1 MIFYNMR
8 YRGPYELDKFSL
20 NIFNFVNYVNE
31 YIYDINNTADNYKT
45 LKALEDEIDKVF
57 YKTVGDYQLS
67 DQIYKDFIMI
77 DVVHLIGKSDKES
90 D

>member
-20 NIFNFVNYVNE
+20 NIFNYVNYVND

-45 LKALEDEIDKVF
+45 LRQLQEEIDKVF
-57 YKTVGDYQLS
+57 YNTVGDYQLS

-77 DVVHLIGKSDKES
+77 DMVHLIEKSK
-90 D
+90 

>member
-20 NIFNFVNYVNE
+20 NIFNYVNYVND

-45 LKALEDEIDKVF
+45 LKQLQEEIDKVF
-57 YKTVGDYQLS
+57 YNTVGDYQLS

-77 DVVHLIGKSDKES
+77 DMVHLIEKSK
-90 D
+90 

>member
-20 NIFNFVNYVNE
+20 NIFNYVNYVND
-31 YIYDINNTADNYKT
+31 YIYDINNTSEEYLT
-45 LKALEDEIDKVF
+45 LKDLQEKIDEVF
-57 YKTVGDYQLS
+57 YDTVGDYQLS
-67 DQIYKDFIMI
+67 DQIYKNFIMI
-77 DVVHLIGKSDKES
+77 QDKER

>member
-20 NIFNFVNYVNE
+20 NIFNYSNYVND
-31 YIYDINNTADNYKT
+31 YIYDINNTSETYKT
-45 LKALEDEIDKVF
+45 LKALEKEVDRIF
-57 YKTVGDYQLS
+57 HNTVGDYQLC
-67 DQIYKDFIMI
+67 DQIYKNFIMI
-77 DVVHLIGKSDKES
+77 DIVHLIERPNKES

>member
-20 NIFNFVNYVNE
+20 NIFNYVNYVND
-31 YIYDINNTADNYKT
+31 YIYDINNTSEEYLT
-45 LKALEDEIDKVF
+45 LKDLQEKIDEVF
-57 YKTVGDYQLS
+57 YNTVGDYQLS
-67 DQIYKDFIMI
+67 DQIYKNFIMI
-77 DVVHLIGKSDKES
+77 QDKER

>member
-20 NIFNFVNYVNE
+20 NIFNYVNYVND
-31 YIYDINNTADNYKT
+31 YIYDINNTSEEYLT
-45 LKALEDEIDKVF
+45 LKELKDNIDDIF
-57 YKTVGDYQLS
+57 YKTVGDYQMS
-67 DQIYKDFIMI
+67 DQIYKNFIMI
-77 DVVHLIGKSDKES
+77 DNKER

>member
-20 NIFNFVNYVNE
+20 NIFNYVNYVND
-31 YIYDINNTADNYKT
+31 YIYDINNTSEEYLT
-45 LKALEDEIDKVF
+45 LKDLQEKIDKVF
-57 YKTVGDYQLS
+57 YDTVGDYQLS
-67 DQIYKDFIMI
+67 DKIYKNFIMI
-77 DVVHLIGKSDKES
+77 QDKER

>member
-20 NIFNFVNYVNE
+20 NIFNYVNYVND
-31 YIYDINNTADNYKT
+31 YIYDANNTSEEYLT
-45 LKALEDEIDKVF
+45 LKDLQEKIDKVF
-57 YKTVGDYQLS
+57 FDTVGDYQLS
-67 DQIYKDFIMI
+67 DQIYKNFIMI
-77 DVVHLIGKSDKES
+77 QDKER

>member
-20 NIFNFVNYVNE
+20 NIFNYVNYVND
-31 YIYDINNTADNYKT
+31 YVYDINNTADSYKT
-45 LKALEDEIDKVF
+45 LKQLQEEIDKVF
-57 YKTVGDYQLS
+57 YNTVGDYQLS

-77 DVVHLIGKSDKES
+77 DMVHLIEKSK
-90 D
+90 